1 MNYLVIVLKYENQQN
16 EVVKL
21 NVFALI
27 ISLKKKKK
35 GMELWQW
42 HCHNCQ
48 KKFLEPPLN
57 RVDGIN
63 DV

>member
-27 ISLKKKKK
+27 ISFKKKKK
-35 GMELWQW
+35 RNGIVAMALPQLP
-42 HCHNCQ
+42 
-48 KKFLEPPLN
+48 KKIYNIFTIDTAIGLT
-57 RVDGIN
+57 
-63 DV
+63 